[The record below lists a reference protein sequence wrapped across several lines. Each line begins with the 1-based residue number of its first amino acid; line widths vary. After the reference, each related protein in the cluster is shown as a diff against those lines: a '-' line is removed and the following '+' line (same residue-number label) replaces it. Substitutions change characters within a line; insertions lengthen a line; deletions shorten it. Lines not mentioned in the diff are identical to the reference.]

1 MVTKVFGESK
11 DTEED
16 ENTLFTFLLFMEAEE
31 VSCRGIKINDF
42 GGKKNANLKFKLKI
56 LLPC

>member
-1 MVTKVFGESK
+1 MVTKVFGEYK

-16 ENTLFTFLLFMEAEE
+16 ENTLFTFLLFMKAEE

-42 GGKKNANLKFKLKI
+42 RGKKMPI
-56 LLPC
+56 